1 MKKLLLITLI
11 LLVTSLSGCTVNQN
25 PFDNEDEI
33 IFQSEDESVRLEIK
47 ISTSTVNRLLI
58 QSSEQEPISFVVN
71 YFVPTDKL
79 DVYLDKP
86 SIDSTDFIYQVKFE
100 SKNFLNLNY
109 DVMHLEDCSK
119 NETNI
124 VHSNLNVTL

>member
-109 DVMHLEDCSK
+109 DVMHLEDWSE

-124 VHSNLNVTL
+124 VLSNLM

>member
-1 MKKLLLITLI
+1 MAQLLNHL
-11 LLVTSLSGCTVNQN
+11 
-25 PFDNEDEI
+25 DNEDEI
-33 IFQSEDESVRLEIK
+33 IFQSEDESFRLEIK

-71 YFVPTDKL
+71 YFVPTEKL
-79 DVYLDKP
+79 NVYLDKL
-86 SIDSTDFIYQVKFE
+86 SINSTDFIYQVKFE

-109 DVMHLEDCSK
+109 DVMHLEDCSE